1 MNTENKKP
9 FGLTL
14 ASKIAA
20 NAITQ
25 SVAPLSTILF
35 NLVSLQKDTNFPKDL
50 DVTYFSTQ
58 RNNSSEENK
67 KLVVKM
73 IEQLKSPHL
82 NKAELLENT
91 IKDGWVK
98 KKAPAPLAKNPLP
111 PKKTVTK
118 KFKPK
123 NKQKVVAQKEITT
136 PVVIV
141 KKSRKTI

>member
-9 FGLTL
+9 FGLAL

-35 NLVSLQKDTNFPKDL
+35 NLVYLQKDTTFPKEL
-50 DVTYFSTQ
+50 DVTYFATQ
-58 RNNSSEENK
+58 RNSSSEDDK

-91 IKDGWVK
+91 IKEGWIK
-98 KKAPAPLAKNPLP
+98 KKAPAPVARPSLP
-111 PKKTVTK
+111 VKKTVAK

-123 NKQKVVAQKEITT
+123 AKAKVTVKKEVTT
-136 PVVIV
+136 PVVVI
-141 KKSRKTI
+141 KKSRKMI